1 MMSEF
6 DLRRKR
12 CVERAVY
19 QDQDAWIELLSQRDV
34 SETKI
39 CSRQRQRDVRDKEIK
54 LDQDR
59 DA

>member
-1 MMSEF
+1 M
-6 DLRRKR
+6 
-12 CVERAVY
+12 ERAVY